1 MGEKPMPLSEL
12 PGYIKGVR
20 DSGQGDY
27 APVVEMGR
35 IVDEPLRSDIHYLGL
50 SMVMAACLLL
60 SVGIYALTST
70 RDISIVSGM
79 DEGRVAEIV
88 SSEGGRVFS
97 VRKEGD
103 GTYRVRVF
111 TLKRMGSFLEGLRG
125 QEEFDSVSLD

>member
-12 PGYIKGVR
+12 PGYIKGVK

-35 IVDEPLRSDIHYLGL
+35 IVESRAGLRMWHLGMGVL
-50 SMVMAACLLL
+50 VAACLML
-60 SVGIYALTST
+60 SVGIYGST
-70 RDISIVSGM
+70 REISIVSGA
-79 DEGRVAEIV
+79 DARQVADIV

-97 VRKEGD
+97 VREED

-111 TLKRMGSFLEGLRG
+111 TLKRIGSFLEGLRG